1 MHKYIHRNIEN
12 FLQLNLETFPAVVL
26 LGSRQCGKSTLIKK
40 MATNLSDFLY
50 LDLQNY
56 QDLNRL
62 SDLNLFFTSNDHAT
76 ICLEEVQLLPEIF
89 SHLRSE
95 IDRNRRNGKFILLGS
110 ASQELIQ
117 KTSESLAGRVG
128 LITLTPF
135 TFYEL
140 DKTDS
145 FTMQSHWLRGG
156 YPDSYLASS
165 DEASDLWRVNF
176 IRTYIE
182 RDIPQLGIQI
192 TALQLRRL
200 LTMLAHGQGQMINLS
215 KLGELF
221 GTSHTS
227 IRRYIDLFEQTFIV
241 RTLQPFETNIKKR
254 LVKTPK
260 LYLRD
265 SGLLHNLLSLANF
278 NQLLG
283 HPIVG
288 SSWEG
293 YVIEN
298 ITTKYPDYQAFF
310 YRTSSGDEIDLI
322 LEKGNE
328 RIAIECKVSSAPT
341 LTKGFWN
348 SIEIIKPTKSFIVVP
363 IDTLYELKQ
372 NVWVTGLKQL
382 ALGNG

>member
-1 MHKYIHRNIEN
+1 MHEYIHRDLEN

-40 MATNLSDFLY
+40 LATNLPDFLY

-76 ICLEEVQLLPEIF
+76 ICLDEVQLLPEIF

-128 LITLTPF
+128 LVTLTPF

-145 FTMQSHWLRGG
+145 FTIQSHWLRGG
-156 YPDSYLASS
+156 YPDSYLAAS

-176 IRTYIE
+176 VRTYIE

-192 TALQLRRL
+192 PALQLRRL
-200 LTMLAHGQGQMINLS
+200 LTMLAHGQGQILNLS

-241 RTLQPFETNIKKR
+241 RSLQPFETNIKKR

-265 SGLLHNLLSLANF
+265 SGLLHHLLAISNF

-283 HPIVG
+283 NPIIG

-348 SIEIIKPTKSFIVVP
+348 SIEIIKPTKSFIIVP

-372 NVWVTGLKQL
+372 NVWVTGLKHL
-382 ALGNG
+382 AL

>member
-1 MHKYIHRNIEN
+1 MHEYIHRNIEN

-40 MATNLSDFLY
+40 LATNLPDFLY

-62 SDLNLFFTSNDHAT
+62 SDLNLFFISNDHAT
-76 ICLEEVQLLPEIF
+76 ICLDEVQLLPEIF

-128 LITLTPF
+128 LVTLTPF

-156 YPDSYLASS
+156 YPDSYLTAS

-176 IRTYIE
+176 VRTYIE

-192 TALQLRRL
+192 PALQLRRL
-200 LTMLAHGQGQMINLS
+200 LTMLAHSQGQMLNLS

-241 RTLQPFETNIKKR
+241 RSLQPFETNIKKR

-265 SGLLHNLLSLANF
+265 SGLLHHLLAISNF

-283 HPIVG
+283 NPIVG

-310 YRTSSGDEIDLI
+310 YRTSSGDKIDLI

-348 SIEIIKPTKSFIVVP
+348 SIEIIKPTKSFIIVP

-382 ALGNG
+382 AL